1 MLFFYT
7 RFQTW
12 LLKGYNRFAKS
23 IPCPNE
29 VNKLIDIFCH
39 HFKFLT
45 LNIVEGKNV
54 SIHSRGSLETHA
66 LFQPIYIRF
75 KAQTAQEPNP
85 LGGGGGTYLYSLH
98 IPPSPSW
105 LVLWGRENFIQ
116 ANFLFN

>member
-45 LNIVEGKNV
+45 LNIVERKNV

-75 KAQTAQEPNP
+75 KAKTAQEPNP
-85 LGGGGGTYLYSLH
+85 GGGGGTYLYSLH